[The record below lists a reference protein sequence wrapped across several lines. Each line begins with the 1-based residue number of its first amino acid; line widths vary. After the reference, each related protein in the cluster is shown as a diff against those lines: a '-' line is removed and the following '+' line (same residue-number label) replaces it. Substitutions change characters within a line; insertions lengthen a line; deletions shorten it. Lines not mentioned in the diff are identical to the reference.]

1 MPRFLTGF
9 VDELRRS
16 GVPVSMVEAID
27 AGRALEHVDLGSRSM
42 VKAALS
48 ATMVKNSRH
57 LGAFDAAFEIY
68 FSLLPPPE
76 GSMEGERRTA
86 SDLDALGMTG
96 AGGEADLDAL
106 VEALF
111 QALRDR
117 DSGRIEA
124 AIRRAVTMLAGME
137 PGRPVGGTY
146 YLYRVLRGLGLEGLR
161 DRLFE
166 EMGPATGSFEERLV
180 LDEIDRRLED
190 LRVEVRA
197 EIRRRLVA
205 DRGPEEVART
215 LRRPPVE
222 EVDLVTATRE
232 DLAAIEAVVHP
243 LTRRLATRLARQRR
257 PGRQG
262 RLDFRRTLRR
272 SLSTGGVPVD
282 PRFRR
287 PRPEKPEILVLAD
300 ISGSVATFARF
311 TMQLVFAVQSQLRR
325 VRSFAFI
332 DGIDEVTGFFG
343 PGTDFGDAMRRIG
356 SEAAVVWMDGHSDYG
371 HAFGSFV
378 DRYQGVVGPRTTV
391 IVAGDARTNYHDPN
405 QEALGR
411 IAADARALYWLNP
424 EAKRY
429 WDTGDSVMGVY
440 SKVCDEAHEVRN
452 LRQLSRFVEQVA
464 LPSTRPVRHS
474 V

>member
-1 MPRFLTGF
+1 
-9 VDELRRS
+9 
-16 GVPVSMVEAID
+16 MVETID
-27 AGRALEHVDLGSRSM
+27 AGRALEHVDLGSRPM

-57 LGAFDAAFEIY
+57 LAAFDAAFEIY
-68 FSLLPPPE
+68 FSLLPPPDGSVEAE
-76 GSMEGERRTA
+76 GRSA
-86 SDLDALGMTG
+86 SDLAALGMVG

-111 QALRDR
+111 LALRDR
-117 DSGRIEA
+117 DSGRMEA

-161 DRLFE
+161 DRLVE
-166 EMGPATGSFEERLV
+166 EAGLPVGSFDERLV
-180 LDEIDRRLED
+180 RDEIERRLEEV
-190 LRVEVRA
+190 RAEVRA

-205 DRGPEEVART
+205 DRGRQEVART

-262 RLDFRRTLRR
+262 RLDFRRTMRR
-272 SLSTGGVPVD
+272 SLSTGGVPAD

-287 PRPEKPEILVLAD
+287 PRAEKPEIVVLAD

-343 PGTDFGDAMRRIG
+343 PGSDFGDAMRRIG

-371 HAFGSFV
+371 HAFGAFV

-405 QEALGR
+405 REALQR

-424 EAKRY
+424 ESHRY
-429 WDTGDSVMGVY
+429 WDTGDSVIGVY
-440 SKVCDEAHEVRN
+440 AKVCDEVHEVRN
-452 LRQLSRFVEQVA
+452 LRQLSRFVEKVA
-464 LPSTRPVRHS
+464 LPSTRPVRRS